1 MFLFRNNF
9 VRFCRMFDT
18 RKISM
23 KSLTPSLNL
32 FTNVILFCR
41 DRTSSWCS
49 TFALLLRL
57 TFPLQLSE
65 SNGISCR
72 VAPSKCGG
80 VAQTALIWSYA
91 KREKQMKWS
100 LSFAYTH
107 KQHQSFGT
115 WLMHVTLMNVRN
127 NGKSIL
133 NNFTCDD
140 MLDVDNHSAN
150 GFSEQSQDNGLS
162 CKDKFSK
169 SLAPIN
175 AFFATIDISFP
186 STRNSFSDGSGVTR
200 SDVIALCNHKVN

>member
-1 MFLFRNNF
+1 ME
-9 VRFCRMFDT
+9 
-18 RKISM
+18 
-23 KSLTPSLNL
+23 SLTPSLNR
-32 FTNVILFCR
+32 FTKVILFCR

-57 TFPLQLSE
+57 TFPLQFKE

-91 KREKQMKWS
+91 KKRKKLLTMIFI
-100 LSFAYTH
+100 LSQPQQRWIDRFMTH
-107 KQHQSFGT
+107 EIHIDDEYSVE
-115 WLMHVTLMNVRN
+115 WEIN
-127 NGKSIL
+127 L
-133 NNFTCDD
+133 NHPTCVD
-140 MLDVDNHSAN
+140 MLDRDNHSAN
-150 GFSEQSQDNGLS
+150 GFSEQSQDSGLS

-175 AFFATIDISFP
+175 AFFATIDMSLP

-200 SDVIALCNHKVN
+200 SDVIALWNCKSYN